1 MINPKSVDE
10 TKFQRLWKTKNKD
23 DEWWSS
29 FVTAPIGILLNVIVV
44 DWSILN
50 PNRLTTL
57 SFIVSLFGAA
67 FILPYSYQNFVTA
80 VILIQLSHVL
90 DCMDGQM
97 ARYRGISSPAGSFYD
112 KIADFIK
119 IFFFFAT
126 VSFTVFEE
134 TNNITV
140 VFLGFTATFF
150 YTLRSYIK
158 YVTLSIR
165 AENDPEYFK
174 NRLNTEV
181 ELSAGPGFSLRK
193 NLLWFLREQRKLFR
207 FEEGVFVFLISAA
220 LLLHALLPLLW
231 ILAISQLY
239 YGLMKAIQRGLQI
252 QKSKYR
258 EMSRHFNK

>member
-1 MINPKSVDE
+1 MTDPKSSDE

-29 FVTAPIGILLNVIVV
+29 FVTAPLGILLNVIVV

-57 SFIVSLFGAA
+57 SFIISLLGAA
-67 FILPYSYQNFVTA
+67 FILPHAYQNFVTA
-80 VILIQLSHVL
+80 AILIQLGHVL

-97 ARYRGISSPAGSFYD
+97 ARYRDISSPAGSFYD
-112 KIADFIK
+112 KISDFIK
-119 IFFFFAT
+119 IFLFFAA
-126 VSFTVFEE
+126 VSFTAFEE
-134 TNNITV
+134 THNITV

-193 NLLWFLREQRKLFR
+193 NLLWFLREQRKF
-207 FEEGVFVFLISAA
+207 FQFDEGVFVFLISAA
-220 LLLHALLPLLW
+220 LLLHELLPLLW

-239 YGLMKAIQRGLQI
+239 YGLMKALQRGLQI

-258 EMSRHFNK
+258 EMSHHFKK

>member
-1 MINPKSVDE
+1 LTDSKSFDE

-29 FVTAPIGILLNVIVV
+29 FITAPIGILLNVIVV

-57 SFIVSLFGAA
+57 SFIISLFGAA
-67 FILPYSYQNFVTA
+67 FILPYVYQNFFIA
-80 VILIQLSHVL
+80 AILIQLGHVL

-97 ARYRGISSPAGSFYD
+97 ARYRGILSPAGSFYD

-119 IFFFFAT
+119 IFLFFAAI
-126 VSFTVFEE
+126 SFTAFEE
-134 TNNITV
+134 TQDIAV

-174 NRLNTEV
+174 NGLNTEV
-181 ELSAGPGFSLRK
+181 KLSAGPGFSLRK
-193 NLLWFLREQRKLFR
+193 NLLWFLREQRKF
-207 FEEGVFVFLISAA
+207 FQFDEGVFVFLISAA
-220 LLLHALLPLLW
+220 LLLHELLPLLW

-239 YGLMKAIQRGLQI
+239 YGLMKVLQRGFQI
-252 QKSKYR
+252 QNSKYR
-258 EMSRHFNK
+258 EMSHHFKK

>member
-1 MINPKSVDE
+1 MINPESVDE

-57 SFIVSLFGAA
+57 SFISALLGAA
-67 FILPYSYQNFVTA
+67 YILPFSYQNFVA
-80 VILIQLSHVL
+80 AAILIQLSHVL

-119 IFFFFAT
+119 IFIFFAA
-126 VSFTVFEE
+126 VSFAVFEE

-150 YTLRSYIK
+150 YSLRSYIK
-158 YVTLSIR
+158 YVTLNIR
-165 AENDPEYFK
+165 AENDPEYFE
-174 NRLNTEV
+174 NASNTKV
-181 ELSAGPGFSLRK
+181 ELSAGLGFSLRK
-193 NLLWFLREQRKLFR
+193 NLLWFLREQRKF
-207 FEEGVFVFLISAA
+207 FQFDEGVFVFLISAA
-220 LLLHALLPLLW
+220 LLLNELLPLLW

-239 YGLMKAIQRGLQI
+239 YGLMKALQRGLQI

-258 EMSRHFNK
+258 EMSHHFKK

>member
-1 MINPKSVDE
+1 MTDSKSVDE
-10 TKFQRLWKTKNKD
+10 TKFQRLWITKNKD

-29 FVTAPIGILLNVIVV
+29 FVTAPIGILLNMIVV
-44 DWSILN
+44 DWPILN

-57 SFIVSLFGAA
+57 SFISALLGAA
-67 FILPYSYQNFVTA
+67 YILPFSYQNFLIA
-80 VILIQLSHVL
+80 AMLIQLSHVL

-119 IFFFFAT
+119 IFIFFAA
-126 VSFTVFEE
+126 VSFTAFEE
-134 TNNITV
+134 THNIVV

-165 AENDPEYFK
+165 VENDPKYFV
-174 NRLNTEV
+174 NVSNTEV

-193 NLLWFLREQRKLFR
+193 NLLWFLREQRKFFR
-207 FEEGVFVFLISAA
+207 FEEGVFVFLISTA

-239 YGLMKAIQRGLQI
+239 YGIMKALQRGLQI

-258 EMSRHFNK
+258 EMSRNFNK

>member
-1 MINPKSVDE
+1 MADPKSFDE

-67 FILPYSYQNFVTA
+67 FILPHTYQNFVTA
-80 VILIQLSHVL
+80 AILIQLSHVL

-97 ARYRGISSPAGSFYD
+97 ARYRGVSSPAGSFYD
-112 KIADFIK
+112 KITDFIK
-119 IFFFFAT
+119 IFLFFAA
-126 VSFTVFEE
+126 VSFTAFEE
-134 TNNITV
+134 TRNIAV

-158 YVTLSIR
+158 YVTLNIR
-165 AENDPEYFK
+165 VENDPEYFR
-174 NRLNTEV
+174 NGLNAEV
-181 ELSAGPGFSLRK
+181 KLSAGPGFSLRK
-193 NLLWFLREQRKLFR
+193 NLLWFLREQRKF
-207 FEEGVFVFLISAA
+207 FQFDEGVIVFLISAA
-220 LLLHALLPLLW
+220 LLLHELLPLLW

-239 YGLMKAIQRGLQI
+239 YGLMKALQRGLQI

-258 EMSRHFNK
+258 EMSHHFKK

>member
-1 MINPKSVDE
+1 MADPKSFDE

-29 FVTAPIGILLNVIVV
+29 FVTAPIGILLNVMVV
-44 DWSILN
+44 DWSIIN

-67 FILPYSYQNFVTA
+67 FILPFACQNFITA
-80 VILIQLSHVL
+80 AILIQLSHIL

-112 KIADFIK
+112 KITDFIK
-119 IFFFFAT
+119 IFLFFAA
-126 VSFTVFEE
+126 VSFTAFEE
-134 TNNITV
+134 TNNIAV

-165 AENDPEYFK
+165 AENDPEYF
-174 NRLNTEV
+174 NNSLNTEV
-181 ELSAGPGFSLRK
+181 ELSAGPGFSLRN
-193 NLLWFLREQRKLFR
+193 NLLWFLREQRKF
-207 FEEGVFVFLISAA
+207 FQFDEGVFVFLISVA
-220 LLLHALLPLLW
+220 LLLHELLPLLW
-231 ILAISQLY
+231 VLAISQLY
-239 YGLMKAIQRGLQI
+239 YGLMKALQRGLQI

-258 EMSRHFNK
+258 EMSHHFKK

>member
-1 MINPKSVDE
+1 MTNPKSFDE
-10 TKFQRLWKTKNKD
+10 TKFQRLWKTKNKN

-57 SFIVSLFGAA
+57 SFITSLFGAA

-80 VILIQLSHVL
+80 AILIQFSHVL

-112 KIADFIK
+112 KIVDFIK
-119 IFFFFAT
+119 IFLFFAA
-126 VSFTVFEE
+126 VSFTAFEE
-134 TNNITV
+134 TQNITV

-174 NRLNTEV
+174 NGLDTEV

-193 NLLWFLREQRKLFR
+193 NLLWFLREQRKFFLFD
-207 FEEGVFVFLISAA
+207 EGVFVFLISAA
-220 LLLHALLPLLW
+220 LLLHELLPLLW

-239 YGLMKAIQRGLQI
+239 YGLMRALQRGFQI

-258 EMSRHFNK
+258 QMSHHFTK

>member
-1 MINPKSVDE
+1 MTDPKFFYE
-10 TKFQRLWKTKNKD
+10 TKFQRLWKSKNKD

-80 VILIQLSHVL
+80 MILIQLSHVL

-97 ARYRGISSPAGSFYD
+97 ARYRGVSSPAGSFYD
-112 KIADFIK
+112 KIVDFIK
-119 IFFFFAT
+119 LFLFFAA
-126 VSFTVFEE
+126 VSFTAFEE
-134 TNNITV
+134 THNITV

-165 AENDPEYFK
+165 VENDPEYFK

-193 NLLWFLREQRKLFR
+193 NLLWFLREQRKF
-207 FEEGVFVFLISAA
+207 FQFDEGVFIFLISVA
-220 LLLHALLPLLW
+220 LLLHELLPLLW

-239 YGLMKAIQRGLQI
+239 YGLMKALQRGLQI

-258 EMSRHFNK
+258 EMSQNFKK

>member
-1 MINPKSVDE
+1 MTDPKFFDE

-97 ARYRGISSPAGSFYD
+97 ARYRGILSPAGSFYD
-112 KIADFIK
+112 KIA
-119 IFFFFAT
+119 
-126 VSFTVFEE
+126 
-134 TNNITV
+134 
-140 VFLGFTATFF
+140 
-150 YTLRSYIK
+150 
-158 YVTLSIR
+158 
-165 AENDPEYFK
+165 
-174 NRLNTEV
+174 
-181 ELSAGPGFSLRK
+181 
-193 NLLWFLREQRKLFR
+193 
-207 FEEGVFVFLISAA
+207 
-220 LLLHALLPLLW
+220 
-231 ILAISQLY
+231 
-239 YGLMKAIQRGLQI
+239 
-252 QKSKYR
+252 
-258 EMSRHFNK
+258 